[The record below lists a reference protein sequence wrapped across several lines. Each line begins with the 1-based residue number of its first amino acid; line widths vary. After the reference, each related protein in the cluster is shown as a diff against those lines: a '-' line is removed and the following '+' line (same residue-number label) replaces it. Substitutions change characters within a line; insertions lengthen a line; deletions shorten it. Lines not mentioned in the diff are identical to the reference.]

1 MAESVLIEWVEVG
14 NQVAHDS
21 EFLIWHG
28 VVPEQPVLASA
39 GQDVRRDE
47 RILVHSLSGF
57 LDAGR
62 AADIASASLLAGT
75 GRLVATINPDA
86 VFDYR
91 ARRPTMTYIVDH
103 FAAIDLPQIAV
114 HELTDDSG
122 RIFYLLTGPE
132 PDYHWQKFADAVI
145 EIIERLGITMTVGLA
160 GVPWPTPHTRPLGV
174 TLHGTE
180 RDLLDDEPA
189 VLGTIEVPG
198 HMSGVIELRLGEVGR
213 AAMGVSAHVPHYLAQ
228 VEYPRAAMSL
238 LQALTRITGLEISAE
253 ELRVRA
259 ERAEA
264 EVADQV
270 GQSEEFASVLAA
282 LELQHDQ
289 MSAMRAAAAVSARDF
304 MPEGDIPS
312 GDEIAAQVE
321 QFLARMDDQES

>member
-1 MAESVLIEWVEVG
+1 MA
-14 NQVAHDS
+14 QDS
-21 EFLIWHG
+21 DFLIWHG
-28 VVPEQPVLASA
+28 VVPEAPALSTA
-39 GQDVRRDE
+39 GEGAQRDE

-62 AADIASASLLAGT
+62 AADIASAQLLAGT
-75 GRLVATINPDA
+75 GRLIATINPDA
-86 VFDYR
+86 VIDYR

-114 HELTDDSG
+114 HELTDDHG
-122 RIFYLLTGPE
+122 RVFYLLTGPE
-132 PDYHWQKFADAVI
+132 PDYHWQKFADTVI
-145 EIIERLGITMTVGLA
+145 EIVERLGITMTVGLA
-160 GVPWPTPHTRPLGV
+160 GVPWPTPHTRPLGA

-180 RDLLDDEPA
+180 RDLLDEEPA

-198 HMSGVIELRLGEVGR
+198 HMSGLIELRLSEVGR

-238 LQALTRITGLEISAE
+238 LQALSRITGLEISAE
-253 ELRVRA
+253 ELRSRA

-282 LELQHDQ
+282 LELQYDQ
-289 MSAMRAAAAVSARDF
+289 MSAMRAAAAASARDF
-304 MPEGDIPS
+304 MPDGNIPS

-321 QFLARMDDQES
+321 QFLARMDEQGP

>member
-1 MAESVLIEWVEVG
+1 MA
-14 NQVAHDS
+14 QDS
-21 EFLIWHG
+21 DFLIWHG
-28 VVPEQPVLASA
+28 EVPPPPASA
-39 GQDVRRDE
+39 PGDAGVQREE
-47 RILVHSLSGF
+47 RVLVHSLSGF

-62 AADIASASLLAGT
+62 AADIASAQLLAGT

-86 VFDYR
+86 VLDYR

-114 HELTDDSG
+114 HELTDDRG
-122 RIFYLLTGPE
+122 RVFYLLTGPE
-132 PDYHWQKFADAVI
+132 PDYHWQRFADAVI
-145 EIIERLGITMTVGLA
+145 EIVERLGITMTVGLA
-160 GVPWPTPHTRPLGV
+160 GVPWPTPHTRPLGI

-198 HMSGVIELRLGEVGR
+198 HMSGLIELRLSEVGR
-213 AAMGVSAHVPHYLAQ
+213 PAMGVSAHVPHYLAQ

-238 LQALTRITGLEISAE
+238 LQALSRITGLEISAE
-253 ELRVRA
+253 ELRSRA

-282 LELQHDQ
+282 LELQYDQ
-289 MSAMRAAAAVSARDF
+289 MSAMRAAAAASTRDF
-304 MPEGDIPS
+304 LPEGDLPS
-312 GDEIAAQVE
+312 GEEIAAQVE
-321 QFLARMDDQES
+321 HFLAHMDDPES